1 MQSDFNMLC
10 VSLLTYKAMLKSDYT
25 ANAVTSTDTLCP
37 EMRMAHRHIYIG
49 VNIQGDTATIE

>member
-37 EMRMAHRHIYIG
+37 EMRMAH
-49 VNIQGDTATIE
+49 VS

>member
-25 ANAVTSTDTLCP
+25 ANAVTSTVTK
-37 EMRMAHRHIYIG
+37 
-49 VNIQGDTATIE
+49 